1 MRVKGDSG
9 FESWVCG
16 VLEDGACFR
25 FLDGD
30 ADEDASFL
38 DLRLRSASAV
48 RTGRLSISIASIAIV
63 EAIWA
68 LHGACRVDVEGLKCF
83 FFCFRRRELFFFS
96 FGFWYDERGRRWTW
110 AVTGRDYLGNCSFG
124 GLIVVNAK
132 WRLEIYLLS
141 FWVFCLIWCS

>member
-9 FESWVCG
+9 IESLICG
-16 VLEDGACFR
+16 VFEDGACFR

-83 FFCFRRRELFFFS
+83 FFFFRRRELFFFS
-96 FGFWYDERGRRWTW
+96 FGFWYDGTGRRWGW
-110 AVTGRDYLGNCSFG
+110 AVTGRDYLGNCSLG

-132 WRLEIYLLS
+132 WRLEIYLL
-141 FWVFCLIWCS
+141 FF